1 MLFFENLST
10 QKLLKI
16 DRKQRIIIYIV
27 NFMKQIP
34 RVNILRGRNIQI
46 VINLHPQINLHKML
60 REEEMVSFFVT
71 KLTLY
76 K

>member
-1 MLFFENLST
+1 
-10 QKLLKI
+10 
-16 DRKQRIIIYIV
+16 
-27 NFMKQIP
+27 MKQIP
-34 RVNILRGRNIQI
+34 RVNILRGRYIQI

-71 KLTLY
+71 KLILY